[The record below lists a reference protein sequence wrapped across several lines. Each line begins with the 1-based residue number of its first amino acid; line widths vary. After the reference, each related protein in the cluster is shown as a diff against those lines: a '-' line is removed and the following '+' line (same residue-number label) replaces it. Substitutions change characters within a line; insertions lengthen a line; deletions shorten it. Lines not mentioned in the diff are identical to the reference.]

1 MECKVNKLTIT
12 KAQVGLMQ
20 LLSKISEFHS
30 GLKTTKTI
38 KLKLVHSH
46 HDNSHH
52 DNMPTATHNI
62 QNAVT
67 DNFLGQMV
75 PRSTVL

>member
-46 HDNSHH
+46 HDN
-52 DNMPTATHNI
+52 MPTATHNI